1 MFNIY
6 IEMYS
11 LQKYFLYSFHLTFTE
26 IIFSFP
32 KLELQLPVYAT
43 ATAMWDPSRICD
55 LHHSSEQ
62 CQVLNPLSEA
72 RDRTHILM
80 DTSQVRFHC
89 ATTGVPRNTFS
100 SKVHLICNIVLVSGV
115 YHSDSVFLQIIL
127 QVITIEWL

>member
-1 MFNIY
+1 
-6 IEMYS
+6 MYS

-80 DTSQVRFHC
+80 DTSQVR
-89 ATTGVPRNTFS
+89 
-100 SKVHLICNIVLVSGV
+100 
-115 YHSDSVFLQIIL
+115 
-127 QVITIEWL
+127 